1 MYIDLTPEERELQ
14 READAYFAG
23 VVTEQ
28 ERAQL
33 HEDEFGP
40 AYRAVSRRLGRD
52 GWLGLGWPEEHGG
65 RGLGPMADQ
74 IVVSTAF
81 RYEVP
86 YPLVTVYSVGPALQE
101 FGTPEQ
107 QREFLPRILA
117 GDLQVSI
124 GYSEPGSGT
133 DLASLTTSARRD
145 GDSYVVNGQKMFISG
160 AHTADYLWL
169 ACRTDPEEPRTRGI
183 SILLLDTALPGVS
196 WTPIRTLNR
205 SHQVNAV
212 YFDDVRVPADR
223 LIGRENKGWSVVVGQ
238 LNSERFIVGPAGKI
252 QAHLDRLRHWA
263 AETPLGGPGGR
274 RRMADLPE
282 VRRALAELDAIV
294 TANELL
300 NWRIV
305 ADTGTGTLGAA
316 DASVN
321 KLYNSERL
329 VEAGA
334 RIAQLV
340 QRYGDPAD
348 ELTAAVLRDTDHA
361 FKTEL
366 KLPVGGGVSEIQ
378 RELIAT
384 VGLGLPR
391 APR

>member
-1 MYIDLTPEERELQ
+1 M
-14 READAYFAG
+14 
-23 VVTEQ
+23 
-28 ERAQL
+28 
-33 HEDEFGP
+33 
-40 AYRAVSRRLGRD
+40 
-52 GWLGLGWPEEHGG
+52 
-65 RGLGPMADQ
+65 
-74 IVVSTAF
+74 
-81 RYEVP
+81 
-86 YPLVTVYSVGPALQE
+86 
-101 FGTPEQ
+101 
-107 QREFLPRILA
+107 
-117 GDLQVSI
+117 
-124 GYSEPGSGT
+124 
-133 DLASLTTSARRD
+133 
-145 GDSYVVNGQKMFISG
+145 
-160 AHTADYLWL
+160 
-169 ACRTDPEEPRTRGI
+169 
-183 SILLLDTALPGVS
+183 
-196 WTPIRTLNR
+196 
-205 SHQVNAV
+205 
-212 YFDDVRVPADR
+212 
-223 LIGRENKGWSVVVGQ
+223 
-238 LNSERFIVGPAGKI
+238 
-252 QAHLDRLRHWA
+252 
-263 AETPLGGPGGR
+263 
-274 RRMADLPE
+274 
-282 VRRALAELDAIV
+282 V

>member
-1 MYIDLTPEERELQ
+1 VYIDLTTEERELQ
-14 READAYFAG
+14 READAYFSTVMTG
-23 VVTEQ
+23 REREQ
-28 ERAQL
+28 L
-33 HEDEFGP
+33 KEDEFGP
-40 AYRAVSRRLGRD
+40 AYRAVSRRLGAD
-52 GWLGLGWPEEHGG
+52 GWLGLGWPAEHGG
-65 RGLGPMADQ
+65 RALGPMADQ

-86 YPLVTVYSVGPALQE
+86 YPLITVYSVGPALQT

-145 GDSYVVNGQKMFISG
+145 GDDYVVNGQKMFTSG
-160 AHTADYLWL
+160 AHTADYIWL
-169 ACRTDPEEPRTRGI
+169 AVRTDPAEPRTRGI
-183 SILLLDTALPGVS
+183 SILMVDTTLPGFS
-196 WTPIRTLNR
+196 FTPIRMLAR
-205 SHQVNAV
+205 SRQVNAT
-212 YFDDVRVPADR
+212 YFDDVRVPASC
-223 LIGRENKGWSVVVGQ
+223 LVGAENGGWKVITAQLNTERFVVGP
-238 LNSERFIVGPAGKI
+238 VGKL
-252 QAHLDRLRHWA
+252 QAHYDRFLDWARKTTFDRSRLMI
-263 AETPLGGPGGR
+263 E
-274 RRMADLPE
+274 LPE
-282 VRRALAELDAIV
+282 VRRALAEIDAIV
-294 TANELL
+294 TTNELL

-305 ADTGTGTLGAA
+305 ADTGAGSLNPA

-329 VEAGA
+329 IEIGSRV
-334 RIAQLV
+334 AQIV

-348 ELTAAVLRDTDHA
+348 DLTAAVLSDVDYA
-361 FKTEL
+361 LKMEL

-378 RELIAT
+378 REMVAT
-384 VGLGLPR
+384 LGMGLPR